1 MRISTSQIYDAGA
14 LSIQRNQSALF
25 KLQNQ
30 ISTGRRILTPADD
43 PVAAA
48 QALVVTQSQSVTEQH
63 IANQDTANSQ
73 LGMLDSQLNSL
84 TNLLQSV
91 RERAVQAGNTTLSN
105 SDRESIAF
113 ELEARLDEM
122 LGIANSDNG
131 AGDYLF
137 SGYQGATKPF
147 AIDGTTAA
155 TAPALSSPYAYYGDD
170 GERLLQVS
178 SSRQMAV
185 NVTGSDVFMN
195 IKGGN
200 GSFVAATG
208 VDVGG
213 VSGAIN
219 QGSGIID
226 SGSVLDQ
233 QQWQSAVNDSAAG
246 TPLEIRFSVNATT
259 GKTQYAIYDPVS
271 TTPPVLTD
279 YVAGQAIA
287 LVTSDGVDF
296 ASQVVITGQPKAGDT
311 FTVTP
316 SSNQSIFQTM
326 QNLIGA
332 LRSPVGTTTYT
343 TTQFSND
350 LGSQLGNIDQAIN
363 NISSV
368 QAQVGAR
375 MNELDSLSSAS
386 SDLAVQYASTLS
398 DLQDLDYAKALSDF
412 AKQEIN
418 LEAAQKSFVQISG
431 LSLFNYL

>member
-14 LSIQRNQSALF
+14 LSIQRNQSDLF

-48 QALVVTQSQSVTEQH
+48 QALVVTQSQAVTEQH
-63 IANQDTANSQ
+63 LSNQDTATSQ
-73 LGMLDSQLNSL
+73 LGMVDSQLSSL
-84 TNLLQSV
+84 TDLLQSV

-131 AGDYLF
+131 SGDYLF

-147 AIDGTTAA
+147 AIDGTTSA
-155 TAPALSSPYAYYGDD
+155 TAPALSSPFAYYGDD

-219 QGSGIID
+219 QGSGTID

-233 QQWQSAVNDSAAG
+233 QQWQSAVNDAAAG
-246 TPLEIRFSVNATT
+246 KPLEIEFSVDAAT
-259 GKTQYAIYDPVS
+259 GRTQYVINDSVS
-271 TTPPVLTD
+271 GASTPTD
-279 YVAGQAIA
+279 YVAGQAIP
-287 LVTSDGVDF
+287 LVTSAGVDF
-296 ASQVVITGQPKAGDT
+296 GSQVVISGQPEAGDV
-311 FTVTP
+311 FTITP
-316 SSNQSIFQTM
+316 SSNQSIFQTL

-332 LRSPVGTTTYT
+332 LRTPVGTTTYT

-368 QAQVGAR
+368 QAQVGSR

-386 SDLAVQYASTLS
+386 SDLAIQYSSTLS

-412 AKQEIN
+412 AKQEIS